1 MLKNACI
8 FIAEKGKLNFD
19 LAELND
25 LLAAK
30 ECPECGPVVH
40 SVDGFVQPVK
50 GSDFAIDVG
59 HGLIALMYQRVE
71 RMLPAGVVNAE
82 LAKRVDKIEEAQAR
96 KVYRKERMQL
106 KDEIILE
113 LLPRAFT
120 KASRNLVVIDTEQSR
135 VFVDAASHARAEEA
149 LSTLRKAIGS
159 LPIVPISNEHDLG
172 PSLTYWAAG
181 AGPIPD
187 GITLGERC
195 ELTDSGRDGK
205 SIARFINVWAASD
218 DIGEHLANGWDV
230 SKVEIKFCDEL
241 ELYLSPCL
249 TLKRIKML
257 DCLLDKVSFSEPESE
272 LAEFVTTL
280 FLQMSTLRK
289 LFDVLIKG

>member
-40 SVDGFVQPVK
+40 SVDGFVHPVK

-71 RMLPAGVVNAE
+71 RMLPASVVNAE

-96 KVYRKERMQL
+96 KVYRKERLQL
-106 KDEIILE
+106 KDEIILD

-135 VFVDAASHARAEEA
+135 VFVDAASHTRAEEV
-149 LSTLRKAIGS
+149 LSTLRDAVGS
-159 LPIVPISNEHDLG
+159 LPIVPICLEYDLG
-172 PSLTYWAAG
+172 QSLTCWADNSE
-181 AGPIPD
+181 PVPE
-187 GITLGERC
+187 GIVLGERC
-195 ELTDSGRDGK
+195 ELTTNQNDGK
-205 SIARFINVWAASD
+205 SIASFVNVWAAGE
-218 DIGEHLANGWDV
+218 DIAEHLANGWDV
-230 SKVEIKFCDEL
+230 SKVEIKFCDEI